1 MQAYKLKLASY
12 NIRCPHYKM
21 GFSNLLF
28 HENKKNVYKVQPPT
42 MVYKN
47 IKKTSLN
54 KIPGAVMVLQ
64 RLLDISKTAS
74 DVVHLTW
81 GSWR

>member
-21 GFSNLLF
+21 GFSNWLF
-28 HENKKNVYKVQPPT
+28 HEKKNVYKVQPPT
-42 MVYKN
+42 MVYNN
-47 IKKTSLN
+47 IKKKTPLN

-74 DVVHLTW
+74 DVVHLT
-81 GSWR
+81 